1 MGTVNSCVW
10 RAPCG
15 DTTGVAVERAINSKV
30 IVELVNWRIP
40 AETEKETVNINASI
54 TTAIECVNV
63 TLDTSYQLTRGT
75 VRKLMNA

>member
-30 IVELVNWRIP
+30 IVELVNVSVQ
-40 AETEKETVNINASI
+40 ENKN
-54 TTAIECVNV
+54 
-63 TLDTSYQLTRGT
+63 
-75 VRKLMNA
+75 